1 MLKQIKINME
11 TDKSFNTFYDVGQH
25 IENEIDFFKDNKQ
38 EFAVSILGDE
48 DVLPEEIADLQIE
61 EHFYNDY
68 YIGQIHFEDF
78 IMMLDYEFE
87 KYVGKREVKVSGRNM
102 GWRNRSGYKTFD
114 LNDTKQIFTEIAP
127 ECDLTFYIEKTSP
140 ENYEIKL
147 SHHDSPT
154 GELYN
159 VELIKLPF

>member
-1 MLKQIKINME
+1 MTQTSNTLQE
-11 TDKSFNTFYDVGQH
+11 FQTFYDVGQH

-61 EHFYNDY
+61 EHFHNDY
-68 YIGQIHFEDF
+68 YIGQFHFEDF
-78 IMMLDYEFE
+78 MDMLKYEFE
-87 KYVGKREVKVSGRNM
+87 KYVGKREVKVTGRNI

-127 ECDLTFYIEKTSP
+127 ECNLTFYIKKTSS
-140 ENYEIKL
+140 ENYEVKL
-147 SHHDSPT
+147 FHHDSPT
-154 GELYN
+154 GEYYN
-159 VELIKLPF
+159 IELIKLPF